1 MTKRIL
7 QGESKMESTESC
19 TRNNELNGGLF
30 STSSLHLSNTSS
42 SDGVA
47 EELVETMPVTNNYRM
62 KGSGAVP
69 NSTNKKKMSRGVNI
83 SHMVNFQLERRTS
96 TNSSHSTLNTVNRHL
111 RTRGNSSRHRPAQ
124 CYLHTSS
131 NHRFSVRQVGMVK
144 LRNMVPKDHS
154 FAVAQQQ
161 PPYLPPWEV
170 INAVTV
176 LVDVRQQQHQ
186 QQRCP
191 ICLEDPYQV
200 PRIFPCGHIFCF
212 VCILQYTQHSLCNQN
227 CMANPNTTSTATT
240 IIPCPCCSKQVAI
253 PQELRSVQFQS
264 VSSPALGC
272 SMAFRKIC
280 RYKTNPETTTAA
292 TTPLVA
298 IQGQYYAEN
307 PNQTDPNSIYFR
319 TIVQDTQL
327 ALQQLTWEAQT
338 LQSMQ
343 QQPSA
348 TVNAASELQHYLD
361 MAQHLIQLDI
371 HKLLQQDQQAKHDS
385 DDLPLDSLSSNTDI
399 IGQTSCNNNNREAN
413 TQQPFYQAIDGQL
426 CFLCGF
432 TMRCLLHEYNSSIDA
447 LPNEIDGR
455 ILGIETIQLDATLR
469 KRYSFLQQYPNLMEV
484 QLVELQLSP
493 GILSKSTKQHFSKEF
508 MKRKTARQRQTDKQ
522 QKVQQQQQQQLQY
535 ISYGSF
541 YNNPMSEFTSMST
554 SAVAS
559 PLSEDFGPSLVP
571 PLVSTTDTKVASTT
585 NLQLD
590 PHVINSNHYT
600 TFKAVLTTGG
610 VWPELTTTATSTSTN
625 TAASPT
631 TMAAKLRN
639 QVRVSASLSTSNDAI
654 PSSSV
659 ATPKDDTKD
668 KTRKKK
674 VVLFSTGGH
683 RGFR

>member
-1 MTKRIL
+1 
-7 QGESKMESTESC
+7 MESTESC
-19 TRNNELNGGLF
+19 TRSNELSGGVY
-30 STSSLHLSNTSS
+30 STSSLRLSNNTIN
-42 SDGVA
+42 DGVA
-47 EELVETMPVTNNYRM
+47 EELAETIPVMSNYRM
-62 KGSGAVP
+62 MSSDSVP
-69 NSTNKKKMSRGVNI
+69 NSTNKKKLSRGVNI
-83 SHMVNFQLERRTS
+83 SHMVNFQLERRTG
-96 TNSSHSTLNTVNRHL
+96 TNSSTTTLNTMNRHL

-131 NHRFSVRQVGMVK
+131 NHRFSVRQDGK
-144 LRNMVPKDHS
+144 EQLKNRVPKDHG

-161 PPYLPPWEV
+161 SPYLPSWEV
-170 INAVTV
+170 IDAVTV

-186 QQRCP
+186 QQRCA

-212 VCILQYTQHSLCNQN
+212 VCILQYTQHSLYNQN
-227 CMANPNTTSTATT
+227 SMANPNTTSTATT
-240 IIPCPCCSKQVAI
+240 VIPCPCCSKQVAV

-280 RYKTNPETTTAA
+280 RYKANPEATTTTAI
-292 TTPLVA
+292 PLVA

-319 TIVQDTQL
+319 TVVQDTQL
-327 ALQQLTWEAQT
+327 ALQQLTWEAKT

-343 QQPSA
+343 QQPTA
-348 TVNAASELQHYLD
+348 TVSAESELQHYLE
-361 MAQHLIQLDI
+361 MAEHLIQLDI
-371 HKLLQQDQQAKHDS
+371 HKLLQQEQQSKHDG
-385 DDLPLDSLSSNTDI
+385 DNLPQYSLSSNADI
-399 IGQTSCNNNNREAN
+399 IGQASCNSNNREAN
-413 TQQPFYQAIDGQL
+413 TQQSFYQAIDGQL

-432 TMRCLLHEYNSSIDA
+432 TMRCLLHEYNSSHDA

-469 KRYSFLQQYPNLMEV
+469 KRYSFLQQYPNSMEV

-522 QKVQQQQQQQLQY
+522 QKQQKVQQQQQQY

-541 YNNPMSEFTSMST
+541 YNNPTSEFTSMST
-554 SAVAS
+554 STVAS

-571 PLVSTTDTKVASTT
+571 SPVTTSDTNVASTN

-590 PHVINSNHYT
+590 PNGINSNRYT

-610 VWPELTTTATSTSTN
+610 VWPELTTTATSTNTN
-625 TAASPT
+625 TASSPT

-639 QVRVSASLSTSNDAI
+639 QLRVSSTLSTSDDAI
-654 PSSSV
+654 QSSSV

-668 KTRKKK
+668 KSRKKK